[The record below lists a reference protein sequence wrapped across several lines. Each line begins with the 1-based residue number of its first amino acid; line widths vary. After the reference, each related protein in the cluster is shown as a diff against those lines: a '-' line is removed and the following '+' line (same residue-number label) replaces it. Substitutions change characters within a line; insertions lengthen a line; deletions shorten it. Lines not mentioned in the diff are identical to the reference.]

1 MISLYT
7 GARAST
13 WLLIIT
19 ALVGCASTIDR
30 LPIVYKPELRQ
41 GTAITESAVEQLE
54 AGMSPRQVRFVLGPP
69 TIEDPFTEGRWDY
82 LYEVQPRSS
91 DLEPVSRRLTVY
103 FENEQVVA
111 AQGSFIDDGH
121 PLHDSR

>member
-121 PLHDSR
+121 PLHVSR

>member
-1 MISLYT
+1 MISVYT

-13 WLLIIT
+13 LLLIMT
-19 ALVGCASTIDR
+19 VVAGCASTIDS

-54 AGMSPRQVRFVLGPP
+54 PGMSPRQVRFLLGPP

-82 LYEVQPRSS
+82 LYQIDPRST
-91 DLEPVSRRLTVY
+91 DQAPVSRRLTVY
-103 FENEQVVA
+103 FDGETVVA
-111 AQGSFIDDGH
+111 AEGSFVDDGH
-121 PLHDSR
+121 PLHDAE

>member
-1 MISLYT
+1 MIPVYT
-7 GARAST
+7 GVRAAT

-19 ALVGCASTIDR
+19 TLVGCASTIDS

-69 TIEDPFTEGRWDY
+69 TIDDPFSEGRWDY
-82 LYEVQPRSS
+82 LYEVDPRSS
-91 DLEPVSRRLTVY
+91 DLEPVSRRLTVH
-103 FENEQVVA
+103 FDNEQVVA
-111 AQGSFIDDGH
+111 AEGSFIEDGH
-121 PLHDSR
+121 PLHNSR